1 MSPLFASRALKAPKV
16 AEADALA
23 LNGRREARCCA
34 RADSTAS
41 LRRAR
46 THTEFAP
53 FPARTDAGWLW

>member
-23 LNGRREARCCA
+23 LLHGPPAKRAVARVPLF
-34 RADSTAS
+34 STAAS

-53 FPARTDAGWLW
+53 FPCSN